1 MKVILLTLLLLSSY
15 DNPLDSIRM
24 AYHQLKSEEALE
36 QFLESID
43 YIDNTQL
50 VPYKASAIMQKA
62 EYVSSPFSKLKFFNQ
77 GKHILEE
84 YIKKN
89 PNNIE
94 ARYVRI
100 MVQSQLPGFLGYKNN
115 MESDAAFI
123 HTNIQST
130 NIPIDYSQLILIN
143 IDKYT
148 KKVEP

>member
-1 MKVILLTLLLLSSY
+1 MLLYLLLLPSY
-15 DNPLDSIRM
+15 ENPLDSVRM
-24 AYHQLKSEEALE
+24 AYHELKSEEAIE
-36 QFLESID
+36 RFLKHVD
-43 YIDNTQL
+43 TIDNRQL
-50 VPYKASAIMQKA
+50 IPYKASAIMQKA

-77 GKHILEE
+77 GKDLLEE
-84 YIKKN
+84 YIKNN

-123 HTNIQST
+123 HSNIQATDISLS
-130 NIPIDYSQLILIN
+130 YSQLILKN

-148 KKVEP
+148 KNVEP